1 MKSVYYWSPF
11 LTHVATIS
19 AVIES
24 AKSLKKYSKK
34 HEPVIIDAC
43 GEFESYKK
51 TLIKNQIK
59 TINLTSF
66 KYFKFLPKNGFFSS
80 RFSYILIFLF
90 SFIPLYKVIKRKNP
104 DYFIC
109 HLITSL
115 PMLLAK
121 LFNFHSKFILRISG
135 LPKFNFFRKFY
146 WKLCGKIFFKITS
159 PTKGTISHL
168 QDMEIF
174 DKKKIFL
181 LRDPIINIQKI
192 RTLKNQKIEP
202 YFEKNDFIVAI
213 GRLTKQ
219 KNFKFLINCFQKLS
233 SSEPK
238 LKLVILGDGEEM
250 QNLKNLI
257 HIKKLEN
264 NIFLLGHKQNIF
276 SYLSRARL
284 FILSS
289 LWEDPGWVLLEAAA
303 SNTLILSSDCKN
315 GPSEIIDNNQAGEL
329 YKTDN
334 EKDFIDKFNQVINLD
349 VLKVNKKKFFA
360 KKKSYSFT
368 KFQHFKNLEKIINI
382 Y

>member
-24 AKSLKKYSKK
+24 AKSLRKYSKK
-34 HEPVIIDAC
+34 YEPVIIDAC

-51 TLIKNQIK
+51 ILINNQIN

-80 RFSYILIFLF
+80 RFSYLLIFLF
-90 SFIPLYKVIKRKNP
+90 SFIPLYKVIKKKNP

-121 LFNFHSKFILRISG
+121 LFNFRSKFILRISG

-146 WKLCGKIFFKITS
+146 WKTCGNVFFRITS
-159 PTKGTISHL
+159 PTNATINHL
-168 QDMEIF
+168 QLIKIF
-174 DKKKIFL
+174 DEKKIFL
-181 LRDPIINIQKI
+181 LKDPIIDIQKI
-192 RTLKNQKIEP
+192 EKLKKQKIDP
-202 YFEKNDFIVAI
+202 YFEKNQFIVAI

-219 KNFKFLINCFQKLS
+219 KNFKFLISCFQKLTDS
-233 SSEPK
+233 QPN

-250 QNLKNLI
+250 QNLKKLI
-257 HIKKLEN
+257 HTKNLEN
-264 NIFLLGHKQNIF
+264 NIFLLGHSQNVF
-276 SYLSRARL
+276 SYLSRAKL

-315 GPSEIIDNNQAGEL
+315 GPSEIIDNNNAGQL
-329 YKTDN
+329 YKSDD
-334 EKDFIDKFNQVINLD
+334 EQDFINKFNKIMSLDKAQINS
-349 VLKVNKKKFFA
+349 KKLFA
-360 KKKSYSFT
+360 KKKSYSYT
-368 KFQHFKNLEKIINI
+368 KFQHFKNLEEIISI
-382 Y
+382 

>member
-24 AKSLKKYSKK
+24 AKSLRKYSKK
-34 HEPVIIDAC
+34 YEPVIIDAC

-51 TLIKNQIK
+51 ILINNQIN

-80 RFSYILIFLF
+80 RFSYLLIFLF
-90 SFIPLYKVIKRKNP
+90 SFIPLYKVIKKKNP

-121 LFNFHSKFILRISG
+121 LFNFRSKFILRISG

-146 WKLCGKIFFKITS
+146 WKTCGNVFFRITS
-159 PTKGTISHL
+159 PTNATINHL
-168 QDMEIF
+168 QLIKIF
-174 DKKKIFL
+174 DEKKIFL
-181 LRDPIINIQKI
+181 LQDPIIDIQKI
-192 RTLKNQKIEP
+192 VKLKKQKIDP
-202 YFEKNDFIVAI
+202 YFEKNQFIVAI

-219 KNFKFLINCFQKLS
+219 KNFKFLISCFQKLIDFQ
-233 SSEPK
+233 PN

-250 QNLKNLI
+250 QNLKKLI
-257 HIKKLEN
+257 HTKNLKN
-264 NIFLLGHKQNIF
+264 NIFLLGHSQNVF
-276 SYLSRARL
+276 SYLSRAKL

-315 GPSEIIDNNQAGEL
+315 GPSEIIDNNNAGQL
-329 YKTDN
+329 YKSDD
-334 EKDFIDKFNQVINLD
+334 EQDFINKFNKIMSLDKAQINS
-349 VLKVNKKKFFA
+349 KKLFA
-360 KKKSYSFT
+360 KKKSYSYT
-368 KFQHFKNLEKIINI
+368 KFQHFKNLEEIINI
-382 Y
+382 

>member
-34 HEPVIIDAC
+34 YEPVIIDVC

-51 TLIKNQIK
+51 TLIKNQIN

-90 SFIPLYKVIKRKNP
+90 SFIPLYKVLKKKNP

-121 LFNFHSKFILRISG
+121 LFNFRSKFILRISG

-146 WKLCGKIFFKITS
+146 WKTCGNIFFKITS
-159 PTKGTISHL
+159 PTNATINHL
-168 QDMEIF
+168 QLIKIF
-174 DKKKIFL
+174 DEKKIFL

-192 RTLKNQKIEP
+192 EKLKKQKIDP
-202 YFEKNDFIVAI
+202 YFEKNQFLVAI

-219 KNFKFLINCFQKLS
+219 KNFKFLINCFQKLTNS
-233 SSEPK
+233 QPN

-250 QNLKNLI
+250 QNLKRLI
-257 HIKKLEN
+257 HTKNLEN
-264 NIFLLGHKQNIF
+264 KIFLLGHLQNVF
-276 SYLSRARL
+276 NYLSRAKL

-315 GPSEIIDNNQAGEL
+315 GPSEIIENNNAGQL
-329 YKTDN
+329 YKVDN
-334 EKDFIDKFNQVINLD
+334 EQDFINKFNQIMSLDKAQINS
-349 VLKVNKKKFFA
+349 KKLFA
-360 KKKSYSFT
+360 KKKSYLFT
-368 KFQHFKNLEKIINI
+368 KFQHFKNLEKIITI
-382 Y
+382 

>member
-24 AKSLKKYSKK
+24 AKSLRKYSKK
-34 HEPVIIDAC
+34 YEPVIIDAC

-51 TLIKNQIK
+51 TLINNQIN

-80 RFSYILIFLF
+80 RFSYMLIFLF
-90 SFIPLYKVIKRKNP
+90 SFIPLYKVIKKKNP

-121 LFNFHSKFILRISG
+121 LFNFRSKFILRISG

-146 WKLCGKIFFKITS
+146 WKTCGNVFFRITS
-159 PTKGTISHL
+159 PTNATINHL
-168 QDMEIF
+168 HLIKIF
-174 DKKKIFL
+174 DEKKIFL
-181 LRDPIINIQKI
+181 LQDPIIDIQKI
-192 RTLKNQKIEP
+192 EKLKKQKIDP
-202 YFEKNDFIVAI
+202 YFEKNQFIVAI

-219 KNFKFLINCFQKLS
+219 KNFKFLISCFQKLTDS
-233 SSEPK
+233 QPN

-250 QNLKNLI
+250 QNLKKLI
-257 HIKKLEN
+257 HTKNLEN
-264 NIFLLGHKQNIF
+264 NIFLLGHSQNVF
-276 SYLSRARL
+276 SYLSRAKL

-315 GPSEIIDNNQAGEL
+315 GPSEIIDNNNAGQL
-329 YKTDN
+329 YKSDD
-334 EKDFIDKFNQVINLD
+334 EQDFINKFNKIISLDKAQINS
-349 VLKVNKKKFFA
+349 KKLFA
-360 KKKSYSFT
+360 KKKSYSYT
-368 KFQHFKNLEKIINI
+368 KFQHFKNLEEIINI
-382 Y
+382 

>member
-34 HEPVIIDAC
+34 YDPVIIDVC

-51 TLIKNQIK
+51 ILINNQIN

-80 RFSYILIFLF
+80 RFSYMLIFLF
-90 SFIPLYKVIKRKNP
+90 SFIPLYKVIKKKNP

-121 LFNFHSKFILRISG
+121 LFNFRSKFILRISG

-146 WKLCGKIFFKITS
+146 WKTCGNVFFRITS
-159 PTKGTISHL
+159 PTNATINHL
-168 QDMEIF
+168 QLIKIF
-174 DKKKIFL
+174 DEKKIFL
-181 LRDPIINIQKI
+181 LQDPIIDIQKI
-192 RTLKNQKIEP
+192 EKLKKQKIDP
-202 YFEKNDFIVAI
+202 YFEKNQFIVAI

-219 KNFKFLINCFQKLS
+219 KNFKFLISCFQKLTDS
-233 SSEPK
+233 QPN

-250 QNLKNLI
+250 QNLKKLI
-257 HIKKLEN
+257 HTKNLEN
-264 NIFLLGHKQNIF
+264 NIFLLGHSQNVF
-276 SYLSRARL
+276 SYLSRAKL

-315 GPSEIIDNNQAGEL
+315 GPSEIIDNNNAGQL
-329 YKTDN
+329 YKSDD
-334 EKDFIDKFNQVINLD
+334 EQDFINKFNKIMSLDKAQINS
-349 VLKVNKKKFFA
+349 KKLFA
-360 KKKSYSFT
+360 KKKSYSYT
-368 KFQHFKNLEKIINI
+368 KFQHFKNLEEIISI
-382 Y
+382 

>member
-19 AVIES
+19 AVVES

-34 HEPVIIDAC
+34 YDPVVIDAC
-43 GEFESYKK
+43 GEFESYSK
-51 TLIKNQIK
+51 TLLENQIK

-66 KYFKFLPKNGFFSS
+66 KYFKFLPKNGFFKS
-80 RFSYILIFLF
+80 RFSYILIFLV
-90 SFIPLYKVIKRKNP
+90 SFIPLYKIIKKKNP

-121 LFNFHSKFILRISG
+121 LFNFRSKFILRISG
-135 LPKFNFFRKFY
+135 LPKYNFFRKFY
-146 WKLCGKIFFKITS
+146 WKTCGNILFKITS
-159 PTKGTISHL
+159 PTNATINHL
-168 QDMEIF
+168 QLIKIF
-174 DKKKIFL
+174 DEKKILL

-192 RTLKNQKIEP
+192 KKLKKQKIDP
-202 YFEKNDFIVAI
+202 YFEKNQFLVAI

-219 KNFKFLINCFQKLS
+219 KNFEFLINCFQKLTNS
-233 SSEPK
+233 QPN

-250 QNLKNLI
+250 QNLKRLI
-257 HIKKLEN
+257 HTKNLEN
-264 NIFLLGHKQNIF
+264 NIFLLGHLQNVF
-276 SYLSRARL
+276 NYLSRAKL

-315 GPSEIIDNNQAGEL
+315 GPSEIIDNNNAGQL
-329 YKTDN
+329 YKVDN
-334 EKDFIDKFNQVINLD
+334 EQDFINKFNQIMSLD
-349 VLKVNKKKFFA
+349 KIQIDSKKLFA
-360 KKKSYSFT
+360 KKKSYLFT
-368 KFQHFKNLEKIINI
+368 KFQHFKNLEEIIST
-382 Y
+382 

>member
-1 MKSVYYWSPF
+1 MKTVVYWSPF

-34 HEPVIIDAC
+34 YDPVIIDAC
-43 GEFESYKK
+43 GEFESYSK
-51 TLIKNQIK
+51 TLVENKIK

-66 KYFKFLPKNGFFSS
+66 KYFKFLPKNGFFKS

-90 SFIPLYKVIKRKNP
+90 SFIPLYNVIKKKNP

-146 WKLCGKIFFKITS
+146 WKTCGNVFFKITS
-159 PTKGTISHL
+159 PTNATINHL
-168 QDMEIF
+168 QLIKIF
-174 DKKKIFL
+174 DEKRILL

-192 RTLKNQKIEP
+192 EKLKKQKIDP
-202 YFEKNDFIVAI
+202 YFEKNQFIVAI

-219 KNFKFLINCFQKLS
+219 KNFKFLINCFQKLTNS
-233 SSEPK
+233 QPN

-250 QNLKNLI
+250 QNLKRLI
-257 HIKKLEN
+257 NTKNLEN
-264 NIFLLGHKQNIF
+264 NIFLLGHLQNVF
-276 SYLSRARL
+276 NYLSRAKL

-315 GPSEIIDNNQAGEL
+315 GPSEIIDNNNAGQL
-329 YKTDN
+329 YKVDN
-334 EKDFIDKFNQVINLD
+334 EQDFINKFNQIMSLD
-349 VLKVNKKKFFA
+349 KMQIDSKKLFA
-360 KKKSYSFT
+360 KKKSYLFT
-368 KFQHFKNLEKIINI
+368 KFQHFKNLEEIIST
-382 Y
+382 

>member
-34 HEPVIIDAC
+34 YDPVVIDAC
-43 GEFESYKK
+43 GEFESYSK
-51 TLIKNQIK
+51 TLIENQIK

-121 LFNFHSKFILRISG
+121 LFNFRSKFILRISG

-146 WKLCGKIFFKITS
+146 WKTCGNIFFKITS
-159 PTKGTISHL
+159 PTNATINHL
-168 QDMEIF
+168 QLIKIF
-174 DKKKIFL
+174 DEKKILL
-181 LRDPIINIQKI
+181 LRDPVINIQKI
-192 RTLKNQKIEP
+192 EKLKKQKIDP
-202 YFEKNDFIVAI
+202 YFEKNQFLVAI

-219 KNFKFLINCFQKLS
+219 KNFEFLINCFQKLTNS
-233 SSEPK
+233 QPN

-250 QNLKNLI
+250 QNLKRLI
-257 HIKKLEN
+257 HTKNLEN
-264 NIFLLGHKQNIF
+264 NIFLLGHLQNVF
-276 SYLSRARL
+276 NYLSRAKL

-315 GPSEIIDNNQAGEL
+315 GPSEIIDNNNAGQL
-329 YKTDN
+329 YKVDN
-334 EKDFIDKFNQVINLD
+334 EQDFINKFNQIMSLD
-349 VLKVNKKKFFA
+349 KIQIDSKKLFA
-360 KKKSYSFT
+360 KKKSYLFT
-368 KFQHFKNLEKIINI
+368 KFQHFKNLEEIIST
-382 Y
+382 

>member
-24 AKSLKKYSKK
+24 AKSLKKYSRKYD
-34 HEPVIIDAC
+34 PVIIDVC

-51 TLIKNQIK
+51 ILINNQIN

-80 RFSYILIFLF
+80 RFSYMLIFLF
-90 SFIPLYKVIKRKNP
+90 SFIPLYKVIKKKNP

-121 LFNFHSKFILRISG
+121 LFNFRSKFILRISG

-146 WKLCGKIFFKITS
+146 WKTCGNVFFRITS
-159 PTKGTISHL
+159 PTNATINHL
-168 QDMEIF
+168 QLIKIF
-174 DKKKIFL
+174 DEKKIFL
-181 LRDPIINIQKI
+181 LQDPIIDIQKI
-192 RTLKNQKIEP
+192 EKLKKQKIDP
-202 YFEKNDFIVAI
+202 YFEKNQFIVAI

-219 KNFKFLINCFQKLS
+219 KNFKFLISCFQKLTDS
-233 SSEPK
+233 QPN

-250 QNLKNLI
+250 QNLKKLI
-257 HIKKLEN
+257 HTKNLEN
-264 NIFLLGHKQNIF
+264 NIFLLGHSQNVF
-276 SYLSRARL
+276 SYLSRAKL

-315 GPSEIIDNNQAGEL
+315 GPSEIIDNNNAGQL
-329 YKTDN
+329 YKSDD
-334 EKDFIDKFNQVINLD
+334 EQDFINKFNKIMSLDKAQINS
-349 VLKVNKKKFFA
+349 KKLFA
-360 KKKSYSFT
+360 KKKSYSYT
-368 KFQHFKNLEKIINI
+368 KFQHFKNLEEIISI
-382 Y
+382 

>member
-24 AKSLKKYSKK
+24 AKSLRKYSKK
-34 HEPVIIDAC
+34 YEPVIIDAC

-51 TLIKNQIK
+51 ILINNQIN

-80 RFSYILIFLF
+80 RFSYMLIFLF
-90 SFIPLYKVIKRKNP
+90 SFIPLYKVIKKKNP

-121 LFNFHSKFILRISG
+121 LFNFRSKFILRISG

-146 WKLCGKIFFKITS
+146 WKTCGNVFFRITS
-159 PTKGTISHL
+159 PTNATINHL
-168 QDMEIF
+168 QLIKIF
-174 DKKKIFL
+174 DEKKIFL
-181 LRDPIINIQKI
+181 LKDPIIDIQKI
-192 RTLKNQKIEP
+192 EKLKKQKIDP
-202 YFEKNDFIVAI
+202 YFEKNQFIVAI

-219 KNFKFLINCFQKLS
+219 KNFKFLISCFQKLTDS
-233 SSEPK
+233 QPN

-250 QNLKNLI
+250 QNLKKLI
-257 HIKKLEN
+257 HTKNLEN
-264 NIFLLGHKQNIF
+264 NIFLLGHSQNVF
-276 SYLSRARL
+276 SYLSRAKL

-315 GPSEIIDNNQAGEL
+315 GPSEIIDNNNAGQL
-329 YKTDN
+329 YKSDD
-334 EKDFIDKFNQVINLD
+334 EQDFINKFNKIMSLD
-349 VLKVNKKKFFA
+349 KVQIDSKKLFA
-360 KKKSYSFT
+360 KKKSYSYT
-368 KFQHFKNLEKIINI
+368 KFQHFKNLEEIISI
-382 Y
+382 

>member
-1 MKSVYYWSPF
+1 MKTVVYWSPF

-34 HEPVIIDAC
+34 YDPVIIDAC
-43 GEFESYKK
+43 GEFESYSK
-51 TLIKNQIK
+51 TLVENKIK

-66 KYFKFLPKNGFFSS
+66 KYFKFLPKNGFFKS

-90 SFIPLYKVIKRKNP
+90 SFIPLYNVIKKKNP

-135 LPKFNFFRKFY
+135 LPKFTFFRKFY
-146 WKLCGKIFFKITS
+146 WRTCGNVFFKITS
-159 PTKGTISHL
+159 PTNATINHL
-168 QDMEIF
+168 QLIKIF
-174 DKKKIFL
+174 DEKKILL

-192 RTLKNQKIEP
+192 EKLKKQKIDP
-202 YFEKNDFIVAI
+202 YFEKNQFIVAI

-219 KNFKFLINCFQKLS
+219 KNFKFLINCFQKLTNS
-233 SSEPK
+233 QPN

-250 QNLKNLI
+250 QNLKRLI
-257 HIKKLEN
+257 NTKNLEN
-264 NIFLLGHKQNIF
+264 NIFLLGHLQNVF
-276 SYLSRARL
+276 NYLSRAKL

-315 GPSEIIDNNQAGEL
+315 GPSEIIDNNNAGQL
-329 YKTDN
+329 YKVDN
-334 EKDFIDKFNQVINLD
+334 EQDFINKFNQIMSLD
-349 VLKVNKKKFFA
+349 KMQIGSKKLFA
-360 KKKSYSFT
+360 KKKSYLFT
-368 KFQHFKNLEKIINI
+368 KFQHFKNLEKIIST
-382 Y
+382 

>member
-1 MKSVYYWSPF
+1 MKLVYYWSPF

-34 HEPVIIDAC
+34 YEPVIIDAC

-51 TLIKNQIK
+51 ILIKNQIK
-59 TINLTSF
+59 TVNLTSF
-66 KYFKFLPKNGFFSS
+66 KYFKFLPKKGFFKS
-80 RFSYILIFLF
+80 RFSYMLIFFF
-90 SFIPLYKVIKRKNP
+90 SFIPLYKIIKKKNP
-104 DYFIC
+104 DFFIC

-146 WKLCGKIFFKITS
+146 WKTCGNVFFKITS
-159 PTKGTISHL
+159 PTNATINHL
-168 QDMEIF
+168 QLIKIF
-174 DKKKIFL
+174 DEKRIFL
-181 LRDPIINIQKI
+181 LRDPIINV
-192 RTLKNQKIEP
+192 QKIEKLKKQKIDP
-202 YFEKNDFIVAI
+202 YFEKNQFIIAI

-219 KNFKFLINCFQKLS
+219 KNFQFLISCFKKLINS
-233 SSEPK
+233 NPN

-250 QNLKNLI
+250 QNLKRLI
-257 HIKKLEN
+257 HTKNLEN
-264 NIFLLGHKQNIF
+264 NVFLLGHLQNVF
-276 SYLSRARL
+276 NYLSRAKL

-315 GPSEIIDNNQAGEL
+315 GPSEIIDNNKAGQL
-329 YKTDN
+329 YKVDN
-334 EKDFIDKFNQVINLD
+334 EQDFINKFNQITSLD
-349 VLKVNKKKFFA
+349 KIQIDSKKLLA
-360 KKKSYSFT
+360 KKKSYLFT
-368 KFQHFKNLEKIINI
+368 KFQHFKNLEKIIST
-382 Y
+382 

>member
-34 HEPVIIDAC
+34 YEPVIIDAC

-51 TLIKNQIK
+51 ILLKNQIN

-66 KYFKFLPKNGFFSS
+66 KYFKFLPKNGFFKS

-90 SFIPLYKVIKRKNP
+90 SFIPLYKVIKKKNP

-146 WKLCGKIFFKITS
+146 WKTCGNVFSKITS
-159 PTKGTISHL
+159 PTNATINHL
-168 QDMEIF
+168 QLIKIF
-174 DKKKIFL
+174 DEKRIFL

-192 RTLKNQKIEP
+192 EKLKKQKIDP
-202 YFEKNDFIVAI
+202 YFEKNQFIVAI

-219 KNFKFLINCFQKLS
+219 KNFKFLISCFQKLTNTQ
-233 SSEPK
+233 PN
-238 LKLVILGDGEEM
+238 LKLVILGDGEEL
-250 QNLKNLI
+250 QNLKRLI
-257 HIKKLEN
+257 HTKNLEN
-264 NIFLLGHKQNIF
+264 NIFLLGHLQNVF
-276 SYLSRARL
+276 NYLSRAKL

-315 GPSEIIDNNQAGEL
+315 GPSEIIDNNNAGQL
-329 YKTDN
+329 YKVDN
-334 EKDFIDKFNQVINLD
+334 EQDFINKFNQIMSLD
-349 VLKVNKKKFFA
+349 KIQIDSKKLFA
-360 KKKSYSFT
+360 KKKSYLFT
-368 KFQHFKNLEKIINI
+368 KFQHFKNLEKIIST
-382 Y
+382 

>member
-24 AKSLKKYSKK
+24 AKSLRKYSKK
-34 HEPVIIDAC
+34 YEPVIIDAC

-51 TLIKNQIK
+51 ILINNQIN

-80 RFSYILIFLF
+80 RFSYMLIFLF
-90 SFIPLYKVIKRKNP
+90 SFIPLYKVIKKKNP

-121 LFNFHSKFILRISG
+121 LFNFRSKFILRISG

-146 WKLCGKIFFKITS
+146 WKTCGNVFFKITS
-159 PTKGTISHL
+159 PTNATINHL
-168 QDMEIF
+168 RLIKIF
-174 DKKKIFL
+174 DEKKIFL
-181 LRDPIINIQKI
+181 LQDPIIDIQKI
-192 RTLKNQKIEP
+192 EKLKKQKIDP
-202 YFEKNDFIVAI
+202 YFEKNQFTVAI

-219 KNFKFLINCFQKLS
+219 KNFKFLISCFKKLTDFQ
-233 SSEPK
+233 PN

-250 QNLKNLI
+250 QNLKKLI
-257 HIKKLEN
+257 HTKNLEN
-264 NIFLLGHKQNIF
+264 NIFLLGHSQNVF
-276 SYLSRARL
+276 SYLSRAKL

-315 GPSEIIDNNQAGEL
+315 GPSEIIDNNNAGQL
-329 YKTDN
+329 YKSDD
-334 EKDFIDKFNQVINLD
+334 EQDFINKFNKIMSLDKAQINS
-349 VLKVNKKKFFA
+349 KKLFA
-360 KKKSYSFT
+360 KKKSYSYT
-368 KFQHFKNLEKIINI
+368 KFQHFKNLEEIISI
-382 Y
+382 

>member
-24 AKSLKKYSKK
+24 AKSLRKYSKK
-34 HEPVIIDAC
+34 YEPVIIDAC

-51 TLIKNQIK
+51 ILINNQIN

-80 RFSYILIFLF
+80 RFSYLLIFLF
-90 SFIPLYKVIKRKNP
+90 SFIPLYKVIKKKNP

-121 LFNFHSKFILRISG
+121 LFNFRSKFILRISG

-146 WKLCGKIFFKITS
+146 WKTCGNVFFRITS
-159 PTKGTISHL
+159 PTNATINHL
-168 QDMEIF
+168 QLIKIF
-174 DKKKIFL
+174 DEKKIFL
-181 LRDPIINIQKI
+181 LQDPIIDIQKI
-192 RTLKNQKIEP
+192 VKLKKQKIDP
-202 YFEKNDFIVAI
+202 YFEKNQFIVAI

-219 KNFKFLINCFQKLS
+219 KNFKFLISCFQKLIDFQ
-233 SSEPK
+233 PN
-238 LKLVILGDGEEM
+238 LKLVILGDGEDM
-250 QNLKNLI
+250 QNLKKSI
-257 HIKKLEN
+257 HTKNLEN
-264 NIFLLGHKQNIF
+264 NIFLLGHSQNVF
-276 SYLSRARL
+276 SYLSRAKL

-315 GPSEIIDNNQAGEL
+315 GPSEIIDNNNAGQL
-329 YKTDN
+329 YKSDD
-334 EKDFIDKFNQVINLD
+334 EQDFINKFNKIMSLDKAQINS
-349 VLKVNKKKFFA
+349 KKLFA
-360 KKKSYSFT
+360 KKKSYSYT
-368 KFQHFKNLEKIINI
+368 KFQHFKNLEEIINI
-382 Y
+382 

>member
-24 AKSLKKYSKK
+24 AKSLRKYSKK
-34 HEPVIIDAC
+34 YEPVIIDAC

-51 TLIKNQIK
+51 ILINNQIN

-80 RFSYILIFLF
+80 RFSYLLIFLF
-90 SFIPLYKVIKRKNP
+90 SFIPLYKVIKKKNP

-135 LPKFNFFRKFY
+135 LPKLNLFRKFY
-146 WKLCGKIFFKITS
+146 WKTCGNVFFKITS
-159 PTKGTISHL
+159 PTNATINHL
-168 QDMEIF
+168 QLIKIF
-174 DKKKIFL
+174 DEKKILL
-181 LRDPIINIQKI
+181 LRDPIINIRKI
-192 RTLKNQKIEP
+192 KKLKKQRIDP
-202 YFEKNDFIVAI
+202 YFENNQFFVAI

-219 KNFKFLINCFQKLS
+219 KNFKFLISSFQKLIVS
-233 SSEPK
+233 QPN
-238 LKLVILGDGEEM
+238 LKLAIIGDGEEM
-250 QNLKNLI
+250 QNLKKLVQTKN
-257 HIKKLEN
+257 LEN
-264 NIFLLGHKQNIF
+264 NIFLLGHLQNVF
-276 SYLSRARL
+276 NYLSRAKL

-315 GPSEIIDNNQAGEL
+315 GPSEIIDNNNAGQL
-329 YKTDN
+329 YKVDN
-334 EKDFIDKFNQVINLD
+334 EQDFINKFNQIMSLD
-349 VLKVNKKKFFA
+349 NVQIDSKKLFA
-360 KKKSYSFT
+360 KKKSYLFT
-368 KFQHFKNLEKIINI
+368 KFQHFKNLEEIISI
-382 Y
+382 

>member
-24 AKSLKKYSKK
+24 AKSLRKYSKK
-34 HEPVIIDAC
+34 YEPVIIDAC

-51 TLIKNQIK
+51 ILINNQIN

-80 RFSYILIFLF
+80 RFSYMLIFLF
-90 SFIPLYKVIKRKNP
+90 SFIPLYKVIKKKNP

-121 LFNFHSKFILRISG
+121 LFNFRSKFILRISG

-146 WKLCGKIFFKITS
+146 WKTCGNVFFRITS
-159 PTKGTISHL
+159 PTNATINHL
-168 QDMEIF
+168 QLIKIF
-174 DKKKIFL
+174 DEKKIFL
-181 LRDPIINIQKI
+181 LQDPIIDIQKI
-192 RTLKNQKIEP
+192 EKLKKQKIDP
-202 YFEKNDFIVAI
+202 YFEKNQFIVAI

-219 KNFKFLINCFQKLS
+219 KNFKFLISCFQKLIDS
-233 SSEPK
+233 QPN

-250 QNLKNLI
+250 QNLKKLI
-257 HIKKLEN
+257 HTKNLKN
-264 NIFLLGHKQNIF
+264 NIFLLGHSQNVF
-276 SYLSRARL
+276 SYLSRAKL

-315 GPSEIIDNNQAGEL
+315 GPSEIIDNNNAGQL
-329 YKTDN
+329 YKSDD
-334 EKDFIDKFNQVINLD
+334 EQDFINKFNKIISLDKAQINS
-349 VLKVNKKKFFA
+349 KKLFA
-360 KKKSYSFT
+360 KKKSYSYT
-368 KFQHFKNLEKIINI
+368 KFQHFKNLEEIINI
-382 Y
+382 

>member
-24 AKSLKKYSKK
+24 AKSLRKYSKK
-34 HEPVIIDAC
+34 YEPVIIDAC

-51 TLIKNQIK
+51 TLINNQIN

-80 RFSYILIFLF
+80 RFSYMLIFLF
-90 SFIPLYKVIKRKNP
+90 SFIPLYKVIKKKNP

-121 LFNFHSKFILRISG
+121 LFNFRSKFILRISG

-146 WKLCGKIFFKITS
+146 WKTCGNVFFRITS
-159 PTKGTISHL
+159 PTNATINHL
-168 QDMEIF
+168 QLIKIF
-174 DKKKIFL
+174 DEKKIFL
-181 LRDPIINIQKI
+181 LQDPIIDIQKI
-192 RTLKNQKIEP
+192 VKLKKQKIDP
-202 YFEKNDFIVAI
+202 YFEKNQFIVAI

-219 KNFKFLINCFQKLS
+219 KNFKFLISCFQKLTDS
-233 SSEPK
+233 QPN

-250 QNLKNLI
+250 QNLKKLI
-257 HIKKLEN
+257 HTKNLEN
-264 NIFLLGHKQNIF
+264 NIFLLGHSQNVF
-276 SYLSRARL
+276 SYLSRAKL

-315 GPSEIIDNNQAGEL
+315 GPSEIIDNNNAGQL
-329 YKTDN
+329 YKSDD
-334 EKDFIDKFNQVINLD
+334 EQDFINKFNKIMSLDKAQINS
-349 VLKVNKKKFFA
+349 KKLFA
-360 KKKSYSFT
+360 KKKSYSYT
-368 KFQHFKNLEKIINI
+368 KFQHFKNLEEIINI
-382 Y
+382 

>member
-24 AKSLKKYSKK
+24 AKSLRKYSKK
-34 HEPVIIDAC
+34 YEPVIIDAC

-51 TLIKNQIK
+51 ILINNQIN

-80 RFSYILIFLF
+80 RFSYMLIFLF
-90 SFIPLYKVIKRKNP
+90 SFIPLYKVIKKKNP

-121 LFNFHSKFILRISG
+121 LFNFRSKFILRISG

-146 WKLCGKIFFKITS
+146 WKTCGNVFFRITS
-159 PTKGTISHL
+159 PTNATINHL
-168 QDMEIF
+168 QLIKIF
-174 DKKKIFL
+174 DEKKIFL
-181 LRDPIINIQKI
+181 LQDPIIDIQKI
-192 RTLKNQKIEP
+192 VKLKKQKIDP
-202 YFEKNDFIVAI
+202 YFEKNQFIVAI

-219 KNFKFLINCFQKLS
+219 KNFKFLISCFQKLIDS
-233 SSEPK
+233 QPN

-250 QNLKNLI
+250 QNLKKLI
-257 HIKKLEN
+257 HTKNLKN
-264 NIFLLGHKQNIF
+264 NIFLLGHSQNVF
-276 SYLSRARL
+276 SYLSKAKL

-315 GPSEIIDNNQAGEL
+315 GPSEIIDNNNAGQL
-329 YKTDN
+329 YKSDD
-334 EKDFIDKFNQVINLD
+334 EQDFINKFNKIMSLDKAQINS
-349 VLKVNKKKFFA
+349 KKLFA
-360 KKKSYSFT
+360 KKKSYSYT
-368 KFQHFKNLEKIINI
+368 KFQHFKNLEEIINI
-382 Y
+382 

>member
-34 HEPVIIDAC
+34 YDPVIIDAC

-51 TLIKNQIK
+51 NLTENQIK

-66 KYFKFLPKNGFFSS
+66 KYFKFLPKKGFFKS

-90 SFIPLYKVIKRKNP
+90 SFIPLYKVIKKKNP

-146 WKLCGKIFFKITS
+146 WKICGNVFFKITS
-159 PTKGTISHL
+159 PTNATINHL
-168 QDMEIF
+168 RIIKIF
-174 DKKKIFL
+174 DEKRIML

-192 RTLKNQKIEP
+192 GKLKKQKIEP
-202 YFEKNDFIVAI
+202 YFEKNQFIVAI

-219 KNFKFLINCFQKLS
+219 KNFKFLISCFQKLTNS
-233 SSEPK
+233 QPN

-250 QNLKNLI
+250 QNLKRLI
-257 HIKKLEN
+257 HKKNLEN
-264 NIFLLGHKQNIF
+264 NIFLLGHLQNVF
-276 SYLSRARL
+276 NYLSRANL

-315 GPSEIIDNNQAGEL
+315 GPLEIIDNNNAGQL
-329 YKTDN
+329 YKVDN
-334 EKDFIDKFNQVINLD
+334 EQDFINKFNLIMSLD
-349 VLKVNKKKFFA
+349 KAQIDSKKLFA
-360 KKKSYSFT
+360 KKKSYLFT
-368 KFQHFKNLEKIINI
+368 KFQHFKSLEKIITI
-382 Y
+382 

>member
-24 AKSLKKYSKK
+24 AKSLRKYSKK
-34 HEPVIIDAC
+34 YEPVIIDAC

-51 TLIKNQIK
+51 ILINNQIN

-80 RFSYILIFLF
+80 RFSYMLIFLF
-90 SFIPLYKVIKRKNP
+90 SFIPLYKVIKKKNP

-146 WKLCGKIFFKITS
+146 WKTCGNVFFKITS
-159 PTKGTISHL
+159 PTNATINHL
-168 QDMEIF
+168 RLIKIF
-174 DKKKIFL
+174 DEKKIFL
-181 LRDPIINIQKI
+181 LQDPIIDIQKI
-192 RTLKNQKIEP
+192 EKLKKQKIDP
-202 YFEKNDFIVAI
+202 YFEKNQFTVAI

-219 KNFKFLINCFQKLS
+219 KNFKFLISCFKKLTDFQ
-233 SSEPK
+233 PN

-250 QNLKNLI
+250 QNLKKLI
-257 HIKKLEN
+257 HTKNLEN
-264 NIFLLGHKQNIF
+264 NIFLLGHSQNVF
-276 SYLSRARL
+276 SYLSRAKL

-315 GPSEIIDNNQAGEL
+315 GPSEIIDNNNAGQL
-329 YKTDN
+329 YKSDD
-334 EKDFIDKFNQVINLD
+334 EQDFINKFNKIISLDKAQINS
-349 VLKVNKKKFFA
+349 KKLFA
-360 KKKSYSFT
+360 KKKSYSYT
-368 KFQHFKNLEKIINI
+368 KFQHFKNLEEIISI
-382 Y
+382 

>member
-24 AKSLKKYSKK
+24 AKSLRKYSKK
-34 HEPVIIDAC
+34 YEPVIIDAC

-51 TLIKNQIK
+51 ILINNQIN

-80 RFSYILIFLF
+80 RFSYLLIFLF
-90 SFIPLYKVIKRKNP
+90 SFIPLYKVIKKKNP

-121 LFNFHSKFILRISG
+121 LFNFRSKFILRISG

-146 WKLCGKIFFKITS
+146 WKTCGNVFFRITS
-159 PTKGTISHL
+159 PTNATINHL
-168 QDMEIF
+168 QLIKIF
-174 DKKKIFL
+174 DEKKIFL
-181 LRDPIINIQKI
+181 LQDPIIDIQKI
-192 RTLKNQKIEP
+192 VKLKKQKIDP
-202 YFEKNDFIVAI
+202 YFEKNQFIVAI

-219 KNFKFLINCFQKLS
+219 KNFKFLISCFQKLIDS
-233 SSEPK
+233 QPN

-250 QNLKNLI
+250 QNLKKLI
-257 HIKKLEN
+257 HTKNLKN
-264 NIFLLGHKQNIF
+264 NIFLLGHSQNVF
-276 SYLSRARL
+276 SYLSRAKL

-315 GPSEIIDNNQAGEL
+315 GPSEIIDNNNAGQL
-329 YKTDN
+329 YKSDD
-334 EKDFIDKFNQVINLD
+334 EQDFINKFNKIMSLDKAQINS
-349 VLKVNKKKFFA
+349 KKLFA
-360 KKKSYSFT
+360 KKKSYSYT
-368 KFQHFKNLEKIINI
+368 KFQHFKNLEEIINI
-382 Y
+382 

>member
-34 HEPVIIDAC
+34 YEPVIIDVC

-51 TLIKNQIK
+51 TLIKNQIN

-90 SFIPLYKVIKRKNP
+90 SFIPLYKVIKKKNP

-121 LFNFHSKFILRISG
+121 LFNFRSKFILRISG

-146 WKLCGKIFFKITS
+146 WKTCGNIFFKITS
-159 PTKGTISHL
+159 PTNATINHL
-168 QDMEIF
+168 RLIKIF
-174 DKKKIFL
+174 DEKRILL

-192 RTLKNQKIEP
+192 RKLKKQKIDP
-202 YFEKNDFIVAI
+202 YFEKNQFIVAI

-219 KNFKFLINCFQKLS
+219 KNFKFLISCFQKLTNS
-233 SSEPK
+233 QPN

-250 QNLKNLI
+250 QNLKRLI
-257 HIKKLEN
+257 HTKNLEN
-264 NIFLLGHKQNIF
+264 NIFLLGHLQNVF
-276 SYLSRARL
+276 NYLSRANL

-315 GPSEIIDNNQAGEL
+315 GPLEIIDNNNAGQL
-329 YKTDN
+329 YKVDN
-334 EKDFIDKFNQVINLD
+334 EQDFINKFNLIMSLD
-349 VLKVNKKKFFA
+349 KAQIDSKKLFA
-360 KKKSYSFT
+360 KKKSYLFT
-368 KFQHFKNLEKIINI
+368 KFQHFKSL
-382 Y
+382 

>member
-24 AKSLKKYSKK
+24 AKSLRKYSKK
-34 HEPVIIDAC
+34 YEPVIIDAC

-51 TLIKNQIK
+51 ILINNQIN

-80 RFSYILIFLF
+80 RFSYLLIFLF
-90 SFIPLYKVIKRKNP
+90 SFIPLYKVIKKKNP

-121 LFNFHSKFILRISG
+121 LFNFRSKFILRISG

-146 WKLCGKIFFKITS
+146 WKTCGNIFFRITS
-159 PTKGTISHL
+159 PTNATINHL
-168 QDMEIF
+168 QLIKIF
-174 DKKKIFL
+174 DEKKIFL
-181 LRDPIINIQKI
+181 LQDPIIDIQKI
-192 RTLKNQKIEP
+192 VKLKKQKIDP
-202 YFEKNDFIVAI
+202 YFEKNQFIVAI

-219 KNFKFLINCFQKLS
+219 KNFKFLISCFQKLIDFQ
-233 SSEPK
+233 PN

-250 QNLKNLI
+250 QNLKKLI
-257 HIKKLEN
+257 HTKNLKN
-264 NIFLLGHKQNIF
+264 NIFLLGHSQNVF
-276 SYLSRARL
+276 SYLSRAKL

-315 GPSEIIDNNQAGEL
+315 GPSEIIDNNNAGQL
-329 YKTDN
+329 YKSDD
-334 EKDFIDKFNQVINLD
+334 EQDFINKFNKIMSLDKAQINS
-349 VLKVNKKKFFA
+349 KKLFA
-360 KKKSYSFT
+360 KKKSYSYT
-368 KFQHFKNLEKIINI
+368 KFQHFKNLEEIISI
-382 Y
+382 

>member
-24 AKSLKKYSKK
+24 AKSLRKYSKK
-34 HEPVIIDAC
+34 YEPVIIDAC

-51 TLIKNQIK
+51 ILINNQIN

-80 RFSYILIFLF
+80 RFSYLLIFLF
-90 SFIPLYKVIKRKNP
+90 SFIPLYKVIKKKNP

-121 LFNFHSKFILRISG
+121 LFNFRSKFILRISG

-146 WKLCGKIFFKITS
+146 WKTCGNVFFRITS
-159 PTKGTISHL
+159 PTNATINHL
-168 QDMEIF
+168 QLIKIF
-174 DKKKIFL
+174 DEKKIFL
-181 LRDPIINIQKI
+181 LQDPIIDIQKI
-192 RTLKNQKIEP
+192 VKLKKQKIDP
-202 YFEKNDFIVAI
+202 YFEKNQFIVAI

-219 KNFKFLINCFQKLS
+219 KNFKFLISCFQKLIDS
-233 SSEPK
+233 QPN

-250 QNLKNLI
+250 QNLKKLI
-257 HIKKLEN
+257 HTKNLKN
-264 NIFLLGHKQNIF
+264 NIFLLGHSQNVF
-276 SYLSRARL
+276 SYLSKAKL

-315 GPSEIIDNNQAGEL
+315 GPSEIIDNNNAGQL
-329 YKTDN
+329 YKSDD
-334 EKDFIDKFNQVINLD
+334 EQDFINKFNKIISLDKAQINS
-349 VLKVNKKKFFA
+349 KKLFA
-360 KKKSYSFT
+360 KKKSYSYT
-368 KFQHFKNLEKIINI
+368 KFQHFKNLEEIISI
-382 Y
+382 

>member
-24 AKSLKKYSKK
+24 AKSLRKYSKK
-34 HEPVIIDAC
+34 YEPVIIDAC

-51 TLIKNQIK
+51 ILINNQIN

-80 RFSYILIFLF
+80 RFSYLLIFLF
-90 SFIPLYKVIKRKNP
+90 SFIPLYKVIKKKNP

-121 LFNFHSKFILRISG
+121 LFNFRSKFILRISG

-146 WKLCGKIFFKITS
+146 WKTCGNVFFRITS
-159 PTKGTISHL
+159 PTNATINHL
-168 QDMEIF
+168 QLIKIF
-174 DKKKIFL
+174 DEKKIFL
-181 LRDPIINIQKI
+181 LKDPIIDIQKI
-192 RTLKNQKIEP
+192 EKLKKQKIDP
-202 YFEKNDFIVAI
+202 YFEKNQFIVAI

-219 KNFKFLINCFQKLS
+219 KNFKFLISCFQKLTDS
-233 SSEPK
+233 QPN

-250 QNLKNLI
+250 QNLKKLI
-257 HIKKLEN
+257 HTKNLEN
-264 NIFLLGHKQNIF
+264 NIFLLGHSQNVF
-276 SYLSRARL
+276 SYLSRAKL

-315 GPSEIIDNNQAGEL
+315 GPSEIIDNNNAGQL
-329 YKTDN
+329 YKSDD
-334 EKDFIDKFNQVINLD
+334 EQDFINKFNKIISLDKAQINS
-349 VLKVNKKKFFA
+349 KKLFA
-360 KKKSYSFT
+360 KKKSYSYT
-368 KFQHFKNLEKIINI
+368 KFQHFKNLEEIISI
-382 Y
+382 

>member
-24 AKSLKKYSKK
+24 AKSLRKYSKK
-34 HEPVIIDAC
+34 YEPVIIDAC

-51 TLIKNQIK
+51 ILINNQIN

-80 RFSYILIFLF
+80 RFSYLLIFLF
-90 SFIPLYKVIKRKNP
+90 SFIPLYKVIKKKNP

-146 WKLCGKIFFKITS
+146 WKTCGNVFFKITS
-159 PTKGTISHL
+159 PTNATINHL
-168 QDMEIF
+168 RLIKIF
-174 DKKKIFL
+174 DEKKIFL
-181 LRDPIINIQKI
+181 LQDPIIDIQKI
-192 RTLKNQKIEP
+192 EKLKKQKIDP
-202 YFEKNDFIVAI
+202 YFEKNQFTVAI

-219 KNFKFLINCFQKLS
+219 KNFKFLISCFKKLTDFQ
-233 SSEPK
+233 PN

-250 QNLKNLI
+250 QNLKKLI
-257 HIKKLEN
+257 HTKNLEN
-264 NIFLLGHKQNIF
+264 NIFLLGHSQNVF
-276 SYLSRARL
+276 SYLSRAKL

-315 GPSEIIDNNQAGEL
+315 GPSEIIDNNNAGQL
-329 YKTDN
+329 YKSDD
-334 EKDFIDKFNQVINLD
+334 EQDFINKFNKIMSLDKAQINS
-349 VLKVNKKKFFA
+349 KKLFA
-360 KKKSYSFT
+360 KKKSYSYT
-368 KFQHFKNLEKIINI
+368 KFQHFKNLEEIINI
-382 Y
+382 

>member
-24 AKSLKKYSKK
+24 AKSLKRYSKK
-34 HEPVIIDAC
+34 YDPVIIDAC

-51 TLIKNQIK
+51 ILLKNKIK
-59 TINLTSF
+59 TVDLTTF
-66 KYFKFLPKNGFFSS
+66 KYFKLLPKNGFFKS
-80 RFSYILIFLF
+80 RFSYILIFFL
-90 SFIPLYKVIKRKNP
+90 SFIPLYKVIKKESP

-146 WKLCGKIFFKITS
+146 WKICGNVFFKITS
-159 PTKGTISHL
+159 PTNATINHL
-168 QDMEIF
+168 QLIKIF
-174 DKKKIFL
+174 DEKKIFL

-192 RTLKNQKIEP
+192 EKLKKQKIDP
-202 YFEKNDFIVAI
+202 FFEKNQFIVAI

-219 KNFKFLINCFQKLS
+219 KNFKFLISCFLKLTNS
-233 SSEPK
+233 QPN

-250 QNLKNLI
+250 QNLKRLI
-257 HIKKLEN
+257 NRKNLEN
-264 NIFLLGHKQNIF
+264 NIFLLGHLQNVF
-276 SYLSRARL
+276 NYLSRAKL

-315 GPSEIIDNNQAGEL
+315 GPSEIIDNNNAGQL
-329 YKTDN
+329 YKVDN
-334 EKDFIDKFNQVINLD
+334 EQDFINKFNQIMSLD
-349 VLKVNKKKFFA
+349 KMQIDSKKLFA
-360 KKKSYSFT
+360 KKKSYLFT
-368 KFQHFKNLEKIINI
+368 KFQHFKNLEEIIST
-382 Y
+382 

>member
-34 HEPVIIDAC
+34 YDPVIIDAC
-43 GEFESYKK
+43 GEFESYSKIL
-51 TLIKNQIK
+51 TENQIK

-66 KYFKFLPKNGFFSS
+66 KYFKFLPKNGFFKS

-90 SFIPLYKVIKRKNP
+90 SLIPLYSVIKKKNP

-146 WKLCGKIFFKITS
+146 WKTCGNVFFKITS
-159 PTKGTISHL
+159 PTNATINHL
-168 QDMEIF
+168 QLIKIF
-174 DKKKIFL
+174 DEKKILL

-192 RTLKNQKIEP
+192 EKLKKQKIDP
-202 YFEKNDFIVAI
+202 YFEKNQFIVAI

-219 KNFKFLINCFQKLS
+219 KNFKFLISCFLKLTNS
-233 SSEPK
+233 QPN

-250 QNLKNLI
+250 QNLKRLI
-257 HIKKLEN
+257 HTKNLEN
-264 NIFLLGHKQNIF
+264 NVFLLGHLQNVF
-276 SYLSRARL
+276 NYLSRANL

-315 GPSEIIDNNQAGEL
+315 GPSEIIDNNNAGQL
-329 YKTDN
+329 YKVDN
-334 EKDFIDKFNQVINLD
+334 EQDFINKFNQIMSLD
-349 VLKVNKKKFFA
+349 KIQIDSKKLFA
-360 KKKSYSFT
+360 KKKSYLFT
-368 KFQHFKNLEKIINI
+368 KFQHFKNLEKIIST
-382 Y
+382 

>member
-1 MKSVYYWSPF
+1 MKTVVYWSPF

-34 HEPVIIDAC
+34 YDPVIIDAC
-43 GEFESYKK
+43 GEFESYSK
-51 TLIKNQIK
+51 TLLENKIK

-66 KYFKFLPKNGFFSS
+66 KYFRFLPKNGFFKS

-90 SFIPLYKVIKRKNP
+90 SFIPLYKFIKKKNP

-146 WKLCGKIFFKITS
+146 WRTCGNVFFKITS
-159 PTKGTISHL
+159 PTNATINHL
-168 QDMEIF
+168 QLIKIF
-174 DKKKIFL
+174 DEKKILL
-181 LRDPIINIQKI
+181 LRDPIINI
-192 RTLKNQKIEP
+192 RKIEKLKKQRIDP
-202 YFEKNDFIVAI
+202 YFENNQFFVAI

-219 KNFKFLINCFQKLS
+219 KNFKFLISSFQKLTVS
-233 SSEPK
+233 QPNF
-238 LKLVILGDGEEM
+238 KLVIIGDGEEM
-250 QNLKNLI
+250 QNLKKLVQTKN
-257 HIKKLEN
+257 LEN
-264 NIFLLGHKQNIF
+264 NIFLLGHLQNVF
-276 SYLSRARL
+276 SYLSRAKL

-303 SNTLILSSDCKN
+303 SNTLILSSDCQN
-315 GPSEIIDNNQAGEL
+315 GPSEIIDNNNAGLL
-329 YKTDN
+329 YKVNN
-334 EKDFIDKFNQVINLD
+334 EKDFINKFNQIMSLD
-349 VLKVNKKKFFA
+349 KMEIKRKKLFA
-360 KKKSYSFT
+360 KKKSYLFT
-368 KFQHFKNLEKIINI
+368 KFQHFKNLDEIIST
-382 Y
+382 

>member
-24 AKSLKKYSKK
+24 AKSLKKYSQKY
-34 HEPVIIDAC
+34 EPVIIDAC

-51 TLIKNQIK
+51 ILLKNKIK
-59 TINLTSF
+59 TVDLTSF
-66 KYFKFLPKNGFFSS
+66 KYFKFLPKNGFFKS
-80 RFSYILIFLF
+80 RFSYILIFFL
-90 SFIPLYKVIKRKNP
+90 SFIPLYKVIKKKNP

-146 WKLCGKIFFKITS
+146 WKTCGNVFFRITS
-159 PTKGTISHL
+159 PTNATINHL
-168 QDMEIF
+168 QLIKIF
-174 DKKKIFL
+174 DEKKIFL

-192 RTLKNQKIEP
+192 EKLKKQKIDP
-202 YFEKNDFIVAI
+202 FFEKNQFIVAI

-219 KNFKFLINCFQKLS
+219 KNFKFLISCFLKLTNS
-233 SSEPK
+233 QPN

-250 QNLKNLI
+250 QNLKRLI
-257 HIKKLEN
+257 HAKNLEN
-264 NIFLLGHKQNIF
+264 NIFLLGHLQNVF
-276 SYLSRARL
+276 NYLSRAKL

-315 GPSEIIDNNQAGEL
+315 GPSEIIDNNNAGQL
-329 YKTDN
+329 YKVDN
-334 EKDFIDKFNQVINLD
+334 EQDFINKFNQIMSLD
-349 VLKVNKKKFFA
+349 KMQIGSKKLFA
-360 KKKSYSFT
+360 KKKSYLFT
-368 KFQHFKNLEKIINI
+368 KFQHFKNLEKIIST
-382 Y
+382 

>member
-24 AKSLKKYSKK
+24 AKSLRKYSKK
-34 HEPVIIDAC
+34 YEPVIIDAC

-51 TLIKNQIK
+51 ILINNQIN

-80 RFSYILIFLF
+80 RFSYMLIFLF
-90 SFIPLYKVIKRKNP
+90 SFIPLYKVIKKKNP

-109 HLITSL
+109 HFITSL

-121 LFNFHSKFILRISG
+121 LFNFRSKFILRISG

-146 WKLCGKIFFKITS
+146 WKTCGNVFFRITS
-159 PTKGTISHL
+159 PTNATINHL
-168 QDMEIF
+168 QLIKIF
-174 DKKKIFL
+174 DEKKIFL
-181 LRDPIINIQKI
+181 LQDPIIDIQKI
-192 RTLKNQKIEP
+192 EKLKKQKIDP
-202 YFEKNDFIVAI
+202 YFEKNQFIVAI

-219 KNFKFLINCFQKLS
+219 KNFKFLISCFQKLTDS
-233 SSEPK
+233 QPN

-250 QNLKNLI
+250 QNLKKLI
-257 HIKKLEN
+257 HTKNLEN
-264 NIFLLGHKQNIF
+264 NIFLLGHSQNVF
-276 SYLSRARL
+276 SYLSRAKL

-315 GPSEIIDNNQAGEL
+315 GPSEIIDNNNAGQL
-329 YKTDN
+329 YKSDD
-334 EKDFIDKFNQVINLD
+334 EQDFINKFNKIMSLDKAQINS
-349 VLKVNKKKFFA
+349 KKLFA
-360 KKKSYSFT
+360 KKKSYSYT
-368 KFQHFKNLEKIINI
+368 KFQHFKNLEEIINI
-382 Y
+382 

>member
-24 AKSLKKYSKK
+24 AKSLKKYSQKY
-34 HEPVIIDAC
+34 EPVIIDAC

-51 TLIKNQIK
+51 ILLKNKIK
-59 TINLTSF
+59 TVDLTSF
-66 KYFKFLPKNGFFSS
+66 KYFKFLPKNGFFKS
-80 RFSYILIFLF
+80 RFSYILIFFL
-90 SFIPLYKVIKRKNP
+90 SFIPLYKVIKKKNP

-146 WKLCGKIFFKITS
+146 WKTCGNVFFKITS
-159 PTKGTISHL
+159 PTNATINHL
-168 QDMEIF
+168 QLIKIF
-174 DKKKIFL
+174 DEKRILL

-192 RTLKNQKIEP
+192 EKLKKQKIDP
-202 YFEKNDFIVAI
+202 YFEKNQFIVAI

-219 KNFKFLINCFQKLS
+219 KNFKFLISCFQKLTNS
-233 SSEPK
+233 QPN

-250 QNLKNLI
+250 QNLKRLI
-257 HIKKLEN
+257 HKKNLEN
-264 NIFLLGHKQNIF
+264 NIFLLGHLQNVF
-276 SYLSRARL
+276 NYLSQANL

-315 GPSEIIDNNQAGEL
+315 GPSEIIDNNNAGQL
-329 YKTDN
+329 YKVDN
-334 EKDFIDKFNQVINLD
+334 EQDFINKFNLIMNLD
-349 VLKVNKKKFFA
+349 KGQIDSKKLFA
-360 KKKSYSFT
+360 KKKSYLFT
-368 KFQHFKNLEKIINI
+368 KFQHFKNLEKIITI
-382 Y
+382 

>member
-24 AKSLKKYSKK
+24 AKSLKKYSQKY
-34 HEPVIIDAC
+34 EPVIIDAC

-51 TLIKNQIK
+51 ILLKNKIK
-59 TINLTSF
+59 TVDLTSF
-66 KYFKFLPKNGFFSS
+66 KYFKFLPKNGFFKS
-80 RFSYILIFLF
+80 RFSYILIFFL
-90 SFIPLYKVIKRKNP
+90 SFIPLYKVIKKKNP

-146 WKLCGKIFFKITS
+146 WKTCGNVFFRITS
-159 PTKGTISHL
+159 PTNATINHL
-168 QDMEIF
+168 QLIKIF
-174 DKKKIFL
+174 DEKKIFL

-192 RTLKNQKIEP
+192 EKLKKQKIDP
-202 YFEKNDFIVAI
+202 FFEKNQFIVAI

-219 KNFKFLINCFQKLS
+219 KNFKFLINCFQKLTNS
-233 SSEPK
+233 QPN

-250 QNLKNLI
+250 QNLKRLI
-257 HIKKLEN
+257 NTKNLEN
-264 NIFLLGHKQNIF
+264 NIFLLGHLQNVF
-276 SYLSRARL
+276 NYLSRAKL

-315 GPSEIIDNNQAGEL
+315 GPSEIIDNNNAGQL
-329 YKTDN
+329 YKVDN
-334 EKDFIDKFNQVINLD
+334 EQDFINKFNQIMSLD
-349 VLKVNKKKFFA
+349 KMQIGSKKLFA
-360 KKKSYSFT
+360 KKKSYLFT
-368 KFQHFKNLEKIINI
+368 KFQHFKNLEKIIST
-382 Y
+382 